1 MGGFPHVRRLTIAVV
16 TPARRSSHNGNR
28 VTALRWSAH
37 LRALGHHV
45 SLAEEWS
52 GRPCDLLV
60 ALHATRSHASI
71 VRFREARPSAPLV
84 VGLGGTDLYEDL
96 PRSPEARRSLELATR
111 VTLLQPLGVARLA
124 PEVRAKARPIF
135 QSAHAAPAI
144 PAPPGV
150 VQACLLA
157 HLRAVKDPFLAA
169 AAARRLG
176 TRSRVRVVH
185 LGAALDAGAAE
196 RARGEARENP
206 RYEWRGDRPR
216 REALGVL
223 AGSALLLVTSRSE
236 GGSNAVS
243 EAIAAGV
250 PVLSTRIEGSVGVL
264 GESYP
269 GYFPAG
275 DHGALAALL
284 ERAESEPGF
293 LPALAVAVA
302 ALRPLVDPLREREAW
317 RAVIAEVAG

>member
-1 MGGFPHVRRLTIAVV
+1 MRRLTIVVV
-16 TPARRSSHNGNR
+16 TPARRSSHSGNR

-45 SLAEEWS
+45 SLAEEWR

-60 ALHATRSHASI
+60 ALHATKSHASI
-71 VRFREARPSAPLV
+71 VRFREAHPAAPVV
-84 VGLGGTDLYEDL
+84 VGLGGTDLYQDL
-96 PRSPEARRSLELATR
+96 PGSPEALRSLELATR
-111 VTLLQPLGVARLA
+111 VTVLQPLGIARL
-124 PEVRAKARPIF
+124 PLPVREKARAIL

-144 PAPPGV
+144 PAPSGA

-176 TRSRVRVVH
+176 PGSRVRIVH
-185 LGAALDAGAAE
+185 LGAALDSGSAE
-196 RARGEARENP
+196 RARAEARANP

-223 AGSALLLVTSRSE
+223 AGSAVLLVTSQSE

-269 GYFPAG
+269 GFFPAG
-275 DHGALAALL
+275 DAAALAALL
-284 ERAESEPGF
+284 ERAESDAGF
-293 LPALAVAVA
+293 VAALRSAVA
-302 ALRPLVDPLREREAW
+302 ALRPLVDPARERDAW
-317 RAVIAEVAG
+317 RGLLAEIFPAPA